1 MEDAQIQV
9 YTGEGKGKTT
19 ASLGLAIRASGRDKK
34 VITIYFDK
42 GGDHYGERK
51 ILDELKNGKIDLLIG
66 THSLFQKTIKSF
78 FYIYR
83 GSSCTLYPRFSV
95 IYYYSVYNHRTHHK
109 IMFNQETCFP

>member
-19 ASLGLAIRASGRDKK
+19 ASLGLAIRALGRDKK

-51 ILDELKNGKIDLLIG
+51 ILDELKSDKFNYLVTGLERFDSKTKKFRFGVIDRDVTEAKRGLELI
-66 THSLFQKTIKSF
+66 TNEFKKNSYHI
-78 FYIYR
+78 FYI
-83 GSSCTLYPRFSV
+83 F
-95 IYYYSVYNHRTHHK
+95 
-109 IMFNQETCFP
+109 F